1 MEGAATANA
10 ESIQVGEDLAQRKT
24 PFRLFVRRFTHNPA
38 GLLGFAIIG
47 AIVVV
52 AMLAPVI
59 APYDPLYQD
68 LTSTLQGPSGH
79 HLMGTDDLGRDVL
92 SRVIFGARI
101 SLEASIFSV
110 GVALVI
116 GVPLGL
122 IAGFYRG
129 FWDEV
134 VIMRVVDA
142 LQAFPFLILALA
154 LAATLGPGF
163 TNAMIAIGIGFAPAF
178 IRIVRAQ
185 VLTVSGLEYVQG
197 ARAIG
202 ASDMRILRAYILPNS
217 MAPLLVQ
224 TTLAMASAILAEAAL
239 SFLGLGVQPPTASWG
254 NMLAVAQGFISL
266 APWLAYWPGIAI
278 FVAVLGFNLLGDGV
292 RDALDPRMGL

>member
-10 ESIQVGEDLAQRKT
+10 ESMQVGEDLAQRKT
-24 PFRLFVRRFTHNPA
+24 PFRLFVRRFTRNPA

-52 AMLAPVI
+52 AILASVI

-68 LTSTLQGPSGH
+68 LTSTLQGPSAH